1 MKEEG
6 QLKHIVLKSRE
17 LFMRNGI
24 KNLTMDQIAKDLGMS
39 KKTIYQFVENKSE
52 LVQLTLQNYLEE
64 ERGQMENVLKNPA
77 NSVDEMIK
85 MIAYLLGVL
94 QGFQASAMTDL
105 QKYYPEAWRMYDDY
119 RTNFMLGR
127 IKDNLSS
134 GVTQGYYRNDLN
146 TDIIARI
153 YVLAIE
159 LLINQELFPAS
170 EYEFSKIYSEFLNYH
185 LRGIVSLKGLNYL
198 EEHNLFKG

>member
-1 MKEEG
+1 
-6 QLKHIVLKSRE
+6 
-17 LFMRNGI
+17 MRNGI